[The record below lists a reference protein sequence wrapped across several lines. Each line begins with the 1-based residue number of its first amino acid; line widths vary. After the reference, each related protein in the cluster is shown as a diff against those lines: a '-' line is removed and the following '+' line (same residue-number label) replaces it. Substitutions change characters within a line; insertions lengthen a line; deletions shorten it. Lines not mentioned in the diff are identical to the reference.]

1 MVVTGLNASNSF
13 RREFN
18 ISFAHLSI
26 ASLTPKHS
34 VQEPPLISYL
44 IEGFLDLV
52 EVIEVVL
59 HSYTDGVHSM
69 RTCQPLPCQQLIEVV
84 LIKER

>member
-1 MVVTGLNASNSF
+1 M
-13 RREFN
+13 
-18 ISFAHLSI
+18 
-26 ASLTPKHS
+26 
-34 VQEPPLISYL
+34 QELPLISYL
-44 IEGFLDLV
+44 IKGFLDLV

-84 LIKER
+84 LIKAR